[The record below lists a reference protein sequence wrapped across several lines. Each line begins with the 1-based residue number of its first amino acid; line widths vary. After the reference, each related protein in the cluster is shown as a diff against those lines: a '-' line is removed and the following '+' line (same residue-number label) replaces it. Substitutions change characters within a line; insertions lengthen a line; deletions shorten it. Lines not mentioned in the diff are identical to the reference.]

1 MSKKQHLEEMFAAQL
16 DERGVPYEREL
27 MLIPGR
33 RFRWDFVVPMA
44 GLAIEV
50 NGGTWMGGRGG
61 HSSGKGIQRDYEK
74 ANLATEYGWAVI
86 LLSGDMVKNGSG
98 ADNVVRYMT
107 AYCGDYS
114 LAVQS
119 AAFAIG
125 QGGEQELPAKTK
137 RTLRKAK
144 RRQSSR
150 PPKDGGTST
159 GAGGEVCL

>member
-61 HSSGKGIQRDYEK
+61 HSSGSGIQ
-74 ANLATEYGWAVI
+74 
-86 LLSGDMVKNGSG
+86 SG
-98 ADNVVRYMT
+98 
-107 AYCGDYS
+107 
-114 LAVQS
+114 
-119 AAFAIG
+119 
-125 QGGEQELPAKTK
+125 
-137 RTLRKAK
+137 LRK
-144 RRQSSR
+144 
-150 PPKDGGTST
+150 G
-159 GAGGEVCL
+159 

>member
-61 HSSGKGIQRDYEK
+61 HSSGSGIQRDYEK

-86 LLSGDMVKNGSG
+86 LLSGDMVRNGSG
-98 ADNVVRYMT
+98 ADSVARYMT

-114 LAVQS
+114 MANQQAV
-119 AAFAIG
+119 FAIG
-125 QGGEQELPAKTK
+125 QGIEAELPAKTK
-137 RTLRKAK
+137 RIIKKA
-144 RRQSSR
+144 RRR
-150 PPKDGGTST
+150 AKPKVQGSQG
-159 GAGGEVCL
+159 